1 MAHIL
6 IIDDDRTIQILLT
19 RTLKKSGYEVSIASD
34 GITGLEL
41 AEKIKPALIISDWL
55 MPKLGGLDVCRQ
67 VKQNPALATTFFI
80 LITSK
85 ISVDD
90 RVQGL
95 DAGADDFICKP
106 IDLQELKARV
116 RAGLRLHQLSQDLQ
130 KQKQLLEKQ
139 KKLLEKQKH
148 QLETELSEAA
158 DYVSVVLPE
167 SLHHEK
173 IDIDFRFIPSRQL
186 GGDIFDYFFLDEE
199 NLVFYLL
206 DVSGHGLG
214 AALPSISTFNL
225 LRYGNLGKVNYKE
238 PNQVLFSLNNFFQ
251 MSNKNDKYLT
261 IWYGIYNLNTKKLTF
276 SSAGH
281 PPGIY
286 VYRDNSSKSQILK
299 LKTPGLPI
307 GMFPNVNYDNS
318 SYEIESPSTLYIFS
332 DGIYEIIG
340 PDQQMWGIDNFSDIL
355 EKESDLDKILDHAKI
370 HNNSNYFS
378 DDLSIMKIQFN

>member
-55 MPKLGGLDVCRQ
+55 MPRMGGLDVCWQ

-130 KQKQLLEKQ
+130 KQKQLLEQQ

-167 SLHHEK
+167 SLRHEK
-173 IDIDFRFIPSRQL
+173 INIDFRFIPSRQL

-199 NLVFYLL
+199 NIVFYLL

-261 IWYGIYNLNTKKLTF
+261 IWYGIYNINSNKLTF

-281 PPGIY
+281 PPAIY
-286 VYRDNSSKSQILK
+286 VYQDNSDKFQVLK

-340 PDQQMWGIDNFSDIL
+340 KDKQMWGIDNFSAIL
-355 EKESDLDKILDHAKI
+355 EKESDLDKILAQAKS
-370 HNNSNYFS
+370 HNDSDYFS
-378 DDLSIMKIQFN
+378 DDLSIMKIEFK

>member
-19 RTLKKSGYEVSIASD
+19 RTLKKSGYDVTIAAD
-34 GITGLEL
+34 GIMGLEL
-41 AEKIKPALIISDWL
+41 AKKIKPALIISDWL
-55 MPKLGGLDVCRQ
+55 MPRMGGLEVCRQ
-67 VKQNPALATTFFI
+67 VKQNPDLATTFFI
-80 LITSK
+80 LITSRV
-85 ISVDD
+85 SVDD

-130 KQKQLLEKQ
+130 RQKQLLES
-139 KKLLEKQKH
+139 
-148 QLETELSEAA
+148 ELSEAA
-158 DYVSVVLPE
+158 DYVSVILPD

-173 IDIDFRFIPSRQL
+173 IEIDFRFIPSRQL
-186 GGDIFDYFFLDEE
+186 GGDIFDYFFLDDE

-206 DVSGHGLG
+206 DVSGHGLS
-214 AALPSISTFNL
+214 AALPSISMLNL

-251 MSNKNDKYLT
+251 MTNKNDKYLT
-261 IWYGIYNLNTKKLTF
+261 IWYGIYNLTTNKLTF

-281 PPGIY
+281 PPAIY
-286 VYRDNSSKSQILK
+286 VYRDNSHTSQTIK

-307 GMFPNVNYDNS
+307 GMFPNVNYDNN

-332 DGIYEIIG
+332 DGIYEILG
-340 PDQQMWGIDNFSDIL
+340 DNQQMWGIDNFTSVL
-355 EKESDLDKILDHAKI
+355 EEESNLDKILHKAQL
-370 HNNSNYFS
+370 HNSNDFFS
-378 DDLSIMKIQFN
+378 DDLSIMQINFY